1 MAVSKIAKK
10 IFSVDLSDDLV
21 QLLLAFPSQ
30 LFHFLVL
37 SARAGAHGLLC
48 SARPSGDLAMT

>member
-1 MAVSKIAKK
+1 MSKIAKK

-48 SARPSGDLAMT
+48 SARPSGDLAMM